1 MDCNNVAVGRHE
13 EIKAR
18 IIAGDKAV
26 YSQQT
31 MFTSKQITEMIK

>member
-1 MDCNNVAVGRHE
+1 MDWNNVAVGKHE

-18 IIAGDKAV
+18 IISGNKAL

-31 MFTSKQITEMIK
+31 MFTSKPITEIIK